1 MISPIRQSLFERAAN
16 LPAVSARELA
26 LMLCAL
32 EPHLTTAAIPDDK
45 HEYYDI
51 FLHQIIRQIKSAGC
65 FPPGRNSQTHSADE
79 MFALAYLMIDEEIT
93 PKPVQERCLRAVAA
107 IAKRNK
113 ARDLLMQLGGQ
124 QLLECALELRRNQ
137 RGQYRK
143 AAEQENTYRLLFL
156 LLSLLVK
163 NANGTY
169 GTLDSPR
176 LSNLYRDLQ
185 TLAEDE
191 GFSSEGLSRATIYNK
206 LKSALS
212 VQHRHA
218 D

>member
-1 MISPIRQSLFERAAN
+1 MISHIRLSLFERAAN

-26 LMLCAL
+26 LMLCGL

-93 PKPVQERCLRAVAA
+93 PKPVQERCLRAVAT

-113 ARDLLMQLGGQ
+113 A
-124 QLLECALELRRNQ
+124 
-137 RGQYRK
+137 
-143 AAEQENTYRLLFL
+143 
-156 LLSLLVK
+156 K

-169 GTLDSPR
+169 GTLDSPC
-176 LSNLYRDLQ
+176 LANLYRDLQ

-191 GFSSEGLSRATIYNK
+191 GFSSEGLSRATIYSK

-212 VQHRHA
+212 VQHHSA

>member
-1 MISPIRQSLFERAAN
+1 MRSGTTPQ
-16 LPAVSARELA
+16 SAR
-26 LMLCAL
+26 
-32 EPHLTTAAIPDDK
+32 P
-45 HEYYDI
+45 
-51 FLHQIIRQIKSAGC
+51 
-65 FPPGRNSQTHSADE
+65 
-79 MFALAYLMIDEEIT
+79 
-93 PKPVQERCLRAVAA
+93 
-107 IAKRNK
+107 
-113 ARDLLMQLGGQ
+113 
-124 QLLECALELRRNQ
+124 
-137 RGQYRK
+137 
-143 AAEQENTYRLLFL
+143 EQESGRAGKHLQVAFL

-212 VQHRHA
+212 VQPRHA